1 MKKVES
7 ADRSQEVP
15 IRVRPRILENE
26 ATRPIVVSG
35 TLSL

>member
-1 MKKVES
+1 MKTVEL

-15 IRVRPRILENE
+15 MPMRPIILENE
-26 ATRPIVVSG
+26 ASRPMVVSG

>member
-15 IRVRPRILENE
+15 MTVRPRILEKE
-26 ATRPIVVSG
+26 ATTPMVVSG